1 MKILLN
7 LVLSSVAVFA
17 AAYVLPGVTV
27 DGVAPA
33 LVAAVALGV
42 VNSVLRP
49 LLLILTL
56 PINILTLGLFTL
68 VIIGGLVQLVSW
80 MVPGFH
86 VASFWWALVFA
97 FALWLINIF
106 FAPLKK

>member
-1 MKILLN
+1 M
-7 LVLSSVAVFA
+7 
-17 AAYVLPGVTV
+17 
-27 DGVAPA
+27 
-33 LVAAVALGV
+33 
-42 VNSVLRP
+42 LRP

-56 PINILTLGLFTL
+56 PINILTMGLFTL

-86 VASFWWALVFA
+86 VDNFWWALVFA

-106 FAPLKK
+106 LAPLRK